1 MSSIIKVH
9 QLAKNIS
16 SPPRN
21 YSRDYR
27 YAPLVIFVV
36 AAIYEMT
43 TPNRDVTL
51 GVSVVLST
59 VSLVLLLVVTCYFQT
74 SLRTLEQRVEL
85 DKELLLQLQEQVKV
99 SAIKAAIAMIAF
111 PCH

>member
-1 MSSIIKVH
+1 
-9 QLAKNIS
+9 
-16 SPPRN
+16 
-21 YSRDYR
+21 
-27 YAPLVIFVV
+27 
-36 AAIYEMT
+36 MT

-74 SLRTLEQRVEL
+74 SLRTLEHQVEL

-99 SAIKAAIAMIAF
+99 SVIKQYDGLFSHVTEVSEEVSQIRYMR
-111 PCH
+111 PG